1 MCPRLHCH
9 KSVCLPRGSV
19 DRSTRYQYRFPLSA
33 SQFQPHSDFDF
44 DSGSHSPH
52 LQPHPHPNPH
62 IHMCCPDI
70 VIAFALRFSICADLC
85 VVVMWF
91 KGSVNHASCLILSRP
106 RFPAYLPTQWNYF
119 FVSSAPKSAPTPSP
133 LQKKK
138 FLHMIAPLR
147 SLAAAHL
154 QLYLQLNLH
163 LHLQFDLRPKLHLYL
178 SLPFH
183 VNSLATSAVWG
194 SSIEHNICRPHW
206 VVSATYE
213 KGFATE
219 YLELSGPSRR
229 QLVNLHAKTSLP
241 NGSELQ
247 FRVGFG
253 AGKQGKSQLGP
264 IWTL

>member
-119 FVSSAPKSAPTPSP
+119 FVSSAPKSAPTPFP

-138 FLHMIAPLR
+138 VFAHDRATSIAGSCTFATNCICNWICICIFNSISDR
-147 SLAAAHL
+147 SCICICIWVCHFMLTHL
-154 QLYLQLNLH
+154 QRLPFGDPQSSITFADLIELSPPLTKKALPQSMWSCLGQVVDNLSICM
-163 LHLQFDLRPKLHLYL
+163 PKLVCQMAVSC
-178 SLPFH
+178 SLG
-183 VNSLATSAVWG
+183 LG
-194 SSIEHNICRPHW
+194 
-206 VVSATYE
+206 
-213 KGFATE
+213 
-219 YLELSGPSRR
+219 LELESK
-229 QLVNLHAKTSLP
+229 ASL
-241 NGSELQ
+241 N
-247 FRVGFG
+247 
-253 AGKQGKSQLGP
+253 
-264 IWTL
+264 